1 MTHANQ
7 KQKKRISY
15 SVFRKNEP
23 RSTDYGLR
31 TTHYALRLA
40 FRSLAQQKLRT
51 FLSALAVALGA
62 ALIVAADVIS
72 GAILAVFSSPDLQTV
87 GAGLFGQLKPML
99 TFLGGAVAAAA
110 GFLVFNAFLMAVTQR
125 RREFG
130 ALRAIGMTRRQVLS
144 LVLFEAALVGG
155 AGTLAG
161 LLVGPLLG
169 RGALYVLKAVGGP
182 MFSAFG
188 EQTVSPWA
196 VLLAASVS
204 LGVALLAALLP
215 AWQATRVAPL
225 EALRESESANQQT
238 GKSKNHSHSAFH
250 VLRTVLGVIILVALI
265 FWFVPAPPG
274 AWVQPPVDVYLT
286 GAVLA
291 LWLLGWMLL
300 LPDLIGAAARAA
312 RGPLTRL
319 WGATG
324 RLIADNL
331 ARGRL
336 RVTLTVAT
344 LALGLTLIAGMSGF
358 ITFTFDELFRPTFQR
373 TFDQEM
379 FVVATFDPGEG
390 VAGYA
395 NMKSLSLPAGL
406 VETLRA
412 VSGNRA
418 RVTAWRFTLAPELE
432 FLLKDYFSFVFS
444 PAEAWQNQGWVFR
457 FTAGDWEQAQR
468 WSEESPCLV
477 LIAPLVAHN
486 NAVALG
492 DTFTVHAPGGEVLC
506 RVAGVGQPYV
516 NASIII
522 AHDLTPFAVGEPFAL
537 VVAPAPGV
545 NRAALL
551 ADVQAAT
558 ARYGELHIFD
568 LNANA
573 DMILKVTGSLDDTFN
588 AFLLLAIVAAALGV
602 VNTTLM
608 SVNERAREFAL
619 LRSLGATRRQVQAL
633 VVGEAAL
640 MGVLGGGL
648 GLVIGVGIAV
658 ILPLTYGGNGFG
670 LPDLNL
676 WSAAAHTAHPALLNG
691 LVGLL
696 AAPLICAAAAYSVV
710 RSSYS
715 VFRKDALR
723 PTQYGLR
730 NTKYEIRLALH
741 NLRARAARTLLSAF
755 AVALGVA
762 MLVATSVF
770 RSGIEA
776 AWTAG
781 ANKFAFITE
790 VSNLTFGG
798 VGLMMLSAAG
808 FLIYNAFAMSVTQ
821 QQRQIGLLRA
831 VGMTRE
837 QVLRLVLVEALFT
850 GGLGTALGVLGG
862 PLVGNGILS
871 AMAYFG
877 VETGRGRVAPG
888 SVALALVMGLG
899 ISLLSALIPARRA
912 ARLSPLEALREGES
926 ADQRVSE
933 SARKRESEQADQRG
947 SESAKKRESEQA
959 DQRGS
964 ESAKRLRFTFH
975 VSRLML
981 GLILLLPLWVYLI
994 IAPPGVWTG
1003 YHQPWDYV
1011 LSAIL
1016 LFVWWIGFVLATP
1029 ALLGGVV
1036 RGLRVLMRRLSG
1048 GMGRLLGDNLG
1059 RAPERLSL
1067 TALTFAVGLMMMVST
1082 GGFVSFGNEVMV
1094 GRIAA
1099 QALREQAWYIYPF
1112 NRVEGLG
1119 QLRGFQADAPALEP
1133 AIIAEVE
1140 RLAAGRATVEPLYMV
1155 AVPEISSPFPGFPSL
1170 VVLEPEMLTRPS
1182 RFHMVEGDW
1191 DTALPLLRAGCGLL
1205 VSPAIAARYGAGVGD
1220 PITVTGRAGPVT
1232 CIVAATGAGGFAP
1245 MSFIGP
1251 GGFDLFIAPGASPDS
1266 LQVRPLAEAA
1276 DAEIAALDADLRALP
1291 ARYGADRVYISRP
1304 EDELKSITGTSDQLM
1319 QIMNGLLFLA
1329 VGAGALGSVNTTL
1342 VSLLERQRE
1351 LALLR
1356 ALGATRRQLTGL
1368 IVGESAI
1375 TGLLGALLGMLA
1387 GWGTIAIYALTYGG
1401 VTFGLVDLP
1410 LWTAVAEVTWPALRG
1425 GLPGLVAAPVL
1436 AAIAAFFVVRSSYSV
1451 FRKDGQGSTQY
1462 GIRTTQYAIRMGLR
1476 ERFVLG
1482 AAALLFFLMAGLVA
1496 AVVGHQERYMDDSA
1510 RQLAGLMAQSQVQ
1523 LLELE
1528 LPDDAT
1534 TLSLS
1539 ALGGQIDAE
1548 RLLSLQSLLADVG
1561 DIGLTAYTIADR
1573 DNVVLLSLNPREI
1586 GALAPPLENVT
1597 EAFAWS
1603 EREDEAWRIHATAP
1617 VRNAAGDVIGAV
1629 WMTFDMAWVQAALR
1643 ELRGTLWAV
1652 GGGVSLAA
1660 LILAWLLATPL
1671 VRATQQLAA
1680 HAAGVARGEYVP
1692 FARPRQRPLWEWI
1705 TARTSLRARL
1715 TIALTCTLLLLVGS
1729 LEVVTLPI
1737 QRRHVEKTLLDGSTA
1752 TLEWLG
1758 EMMSE
1763 ALGQEA
1769 LAPGDLGTDFSLDH
1783 LLTTAGTLDWSRLQ
1797 ALSEQNRPAALAYIA
1812 LVGVD
1817 GGVRFSDQLA
1827 LVGEQVGVSAVTET
1841 TARRWR
1847 NEEVWVVSTPL
1858 MRGRGGERVGVL
1870 QMALRR
1876 AEVEAFLDESR
1887 LFFRLAGLSAVLAGM
1902 LLAQV
1907 IGGAVAGP
1915 VRTLAAGT
1923 RRIAAGDLAV
1933 HFDVRGQDEVAQLA
1947 AAYNAMVAGLRERE
1961 WLRDMFGRFVSQE
1974 VAEALRTGQVRLEGE
1989 NRVVSVLFC
1998 DIRGFTARSERHTP
2012 QEIVALLNEYLPVVV
2027 EAAQHHQGTV
2037 NKFGGDSTLV
2047 IYGAPRPLQE
2057 SAYQAVLTAL
2067 EMRANLAQ
2075 LNTRL
2080 AARGEEPI
2088 RIGVGINTGV
2098 VLAGAVGPHER
2109 QEYTVIGDTVNL
2121 ASRIEALNKEY
2132 PEHGILISGATYEA
2146 LGQHRAE
2153 FVFADLGE
2161 LGIRGKSAPVHVW
2174 AVMATAPTA
2183 PVPQRPGQ

>member
-40 FRSLAQQKLRT
+40 FRSLAQQKLRAI
-51 FLSALAVALGA
+51 LSALAVALGS

-130 ALRAIGMTRRQVLS
+130 ALRAIGMTRQQVLS

-188 EQTVSPWA
+188 EQTISPWA

-204 LGVALLAALLP
+204 LGVAVLAVWIP
-215 AWQATRVAPL
+215 AWQAARVAPL
-225 EALRESESANQQT
+225 EALRDDNVERIPYSVFR
-238 GKSKNHSHSAFH
+238 KDK
-250 VLRTVLGVIILVALI
+250 LRTTHYALRPIFAVTLIVALTLWLMI
-265 FWFVPAPPG
+265 SPPG
-274 AWVQPPVDVYLT
+274 HWVQPPLDGLLT
-286 GAVLA
+286 GGALA
-291 LWLLGWMLL
+291 LWLLGWTLL
-300 LPDLIGAAARAA
+300 LPDLVGATSRAA

-444 PAEAWQNQGWVFR
+444 PTEAWQNQEWLFR
-457 FTAGDWEQAQR
+457 FTEGDWEQARR
-468 WSEESPCLV
+468 WSEASPCLV

-492 DTFTVHAPGGEVLC
+492 DTFTVHASGGEVLC
-506 RVAGVGQPYV
+506 RVAGIGQPYV

-608 SVNERAREFAL
+608 SVTERTREFAL

-640 MGVLGGGL
+640 MGALGGGL

-676 WSAAAHTAHPALLNG
+676 WSAAAHTARPALLNG
-691 LVGLL
+691 LLGLL

-741 NLRARAARTLLSAF
+741 NLRAHAARTLLSAF

-821 QQRQIGLLRA
+821 QQRQVGLLRA
-831 VGMTRE
+831 VGMTRA

-912 ARLSPLEALREGES
+912 ARLSPLEALQEEQDVVRS
-926 ADQRVSE
+926 SYSV
-933 SARKRESEQADQRG
+933 KRSPYFVFRIPF
-947 SESAKKRESEQA
+947 
-959 DQRGS
+959 
-964 ESAKRLRFTFH
+964 LRTTRYALRNTLAF
-975 VSRLML
+975 V
-981 GLILLLPLWVYLI
+981 LLLPLWVYLI
-994 IAPPGVWTG
+994 VAPPGAWTG

-1067 TALTFAVGLMMMVST
+1067 TALTFAVGMMMMVST
-1082 GGFVSFGNEVMV
+1082 GGFVSFGNDVMV

-1319 QIMNGLLFLA
+1319 QIMNGLLLLA

-1410 LWTAVAEVTWPALRG
+1410 LWAAVAEVTWPALRG
-1425 GLPGLVAAPVL
+1425 GLPGLAAAPVL
-1436 AAIAAFFVVRSSYSV
+1436 AAIAAFFVVRSPYSV

-1482 AAALLFFLMAGLVA
+1482 AAALLFLLMAGLVA

-1617 VRNAAGDVIGAV
+1617 IRNAAGDVIGAV
-1629 WMTFDMAWVQAALR
+1629 RMTFDMAWVQAALR

-1680 HAAGVARGEYVP
+1680 HAAGVARGEYAP
-1692 FARPRQRPLWEWI
+1692 FGRPAGRSLWGRL
-1705 TARTSLRARL
+1705 TSHTSLRVRFVL
-1715 TIALTCTLLLLVGS
+1715 ALALIVLVLVGS
-1729 LEVVTLPI
+1729 LEIITQPI
-1737 QRRHVEKTLLDGSTA
+1737 QRRHVEKTLVDGSTA
-1752 TLEWLG
+1752 AVEWLG

-1769 LAPGDLGTDFSLDH
+1769 LAPGDLGTDFSLDY

-1915 VRTLAAGT
+1915 VRMLAAGT

-2174 AVMATAPTA
+2174 AVIATAPTA
-2183 PVPQRPGQ
+2183 PVPQRPGP